1 MSTLG
6 RRIAILAIAACA
18 ITGCSPTMVS
28 LREGPR
34 EYVATDYEDVL
45 DHWTRTEDMITLS
58 QLDNLLE
65 ATATFESWD
74 FRWAYVIRYAENY
87 RLTLEQRKKLL
98 DQTLDETKESH
109 HFFVAITGGNRRFN
123 DLTKPNSAW
132 IVRLIDSTGNETAP
146 EDIVAIKKPNAI
158 EQTYYPYITVFHQAF
173 RIKFPRFGP
182 DGKPTISPD
191 AEWFGLRVAGAQG
204 NSELVWVLDRDTAA
218 PKSLEGGPRP
228 PSTSP
233 ETTPPPSEGAPP
245 PATGDKSHASLHV
258 VSGG

>member
-1 MSTLG
+1 VSRARLT
-6 RRIAILAIAACA
+6 IAALALAVCA
-18 ITGCSPTMVS
+18 ATGCSPTVVS

-45 DHWTRTEDMITLS
+45 DRWTRTEDMITLS

-74 FRWAYVIRYAENY
+74 FRWAYVVRYSENY

-158 EQTYYPYITVFHQAF
+158 EQTYYPYITIFHQAF

-204 NSELVWVLDRDTAA
+204 NSELVWVVDRDTSA
-218 PKSLEGGPRP
+218 PKALEGGPK
-228 PSTSP
+228 PSQPSDST
-233 ETTPPPSEGAPP
+233 PPSEPGKTA
-245 PATGDKSHASLHV
+245 PATGDKSHASIEARF
-258 VSGG
+258 GG